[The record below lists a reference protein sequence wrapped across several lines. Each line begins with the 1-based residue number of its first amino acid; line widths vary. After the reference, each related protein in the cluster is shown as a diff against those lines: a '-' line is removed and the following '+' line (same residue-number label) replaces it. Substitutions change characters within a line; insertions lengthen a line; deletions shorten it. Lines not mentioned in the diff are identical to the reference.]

1 AQREN
6 QQANELSNLTRQR
19 QLLASVNYRRAII
32 EELEGLPGNLV
43 ACKTTEHLKRIQK
56 AVFVEVIELKKE
68 LRLQREVQ
76 LTTEINNLIRQ
87 LLDIID
93 ERCSF
98 IGELEQ
104 RFLTNVMAYKTRQ
117 ELKCHQKDDMIKA
130 MGLEVGSIRRI
141 QGIGYGV
148 LEFLGVG
155 TTFNI
160 FQNIHILYLE
170 YGVLIFF
177 WIRRIELVSFVVFG
191 ECRRG
196 YAVSSLMDTAYW

>member
-1 AQREN
+1 MVCCSCGLEAVIRTSWINRNPGHHFYGCPTLAQREN

-76 LTTEINNLIRQ
+76 LTTEINNFTRQ

-130 MGLEVGSIRRI
+130 MVMRSTALQLHHQAMNGF
-141 QGIGYGV
+141 Y
-148 LEFLGVG
+148 F
-155 TTFNI
+155 
-160 FQNIHILYLE
+160 YK
-170 YGVLIFF
+170 
-177 WIRRIELVSFVVFG
+177 
-191 ECRRG
+191 
-196 YAVSSLMDTAYW
+196 SL